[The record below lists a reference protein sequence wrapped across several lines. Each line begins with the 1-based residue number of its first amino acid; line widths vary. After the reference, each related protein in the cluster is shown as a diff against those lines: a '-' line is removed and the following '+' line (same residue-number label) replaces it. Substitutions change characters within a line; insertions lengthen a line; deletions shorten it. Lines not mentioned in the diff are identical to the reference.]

1 MIIVLSQPDIN
12 ENEVSLIN
20 QLFDA
25 GMQLF
30 HLRKPT
36 ATEQEVRFILEG
48 IRPECRNRIVLNQSY
63 FLGEEFGIN
72 RFHFSTQQRLDSVH
86 KEWIKE
92 GNILSTSTHSFE
104 EYKELDE
111 CFEYAF
117 ISPVFDSISKP
128 DYKKVELTI
137 DKRKKTTV
145 KLIALGGIDE
155 NNCSELNKND
165 FDGIAL
171 LGSVWKS
178 EFPLQSFKK
187 INQLW
192 NIHAR

>member
-1 MIIVLSQPDIN
+1 MIIISHSQSL
-12 ENEVSLIN
+12 ENEVSRIN
-20 QLFDA
+20 ELFDA

-36 ATEQEVRFILEG
+36 ATEQEVRLIIEG
-48 IRPECRNRIVLNQSY
+48 IQAQYRKRIVLNQFY
-63 FLGEEFGIN
+63 QLAQEFGIN
-72 RFHFSTQQRLDSVH
+72 RFHFSTEKRRNLEH
-86 KEWIKE
+86 KKWGEE

-137 DKRKKTTV
+137 DKREKTTV

-171 LGSVWKS
+171 LGSVWKNA
-178 EFPLQSFKK
+178 FPTQSFEK
-187 INQLW
+187 IKQLW
-192 NIHAR
+192 NTHAQ

>member
-12 ENEVSLIN
+12 ENEVSRIN
-20 QLFDA
+20 ELFDA

-36 ATEQEVRFILEG
+36 ATEQEVRLIIEG
-48 IRPECRNRIVLNQSY
+48 IQAQYRKRIVLNQFY
-63 FLGEEFGIN
+63 QLAQEFGIN
-72 RFHFSTQQRLDSVH
+72 RFHFSTEKRRNLEH
-86 KEWIKE
+86 KKWGEE

-137 DKRKKTTV
+137 DKREKTTV

-171 LGSVWKS
+171 LGSVWKNA
-178 EFPLQSFKK
+178 FPTQSFEK
-187 INQLW
+187 IKQLW
-192 NIHAR
+192 NTHAQ

>member
-1 MIIVLSQPDIN
+1 
-12 ENEVSLIN
+12 
-20 QLFDA
+20 
-25 GMQLF
+25 MQLF

-36 ATEQEVRFILEG
+36 ATEQEVRLIIEG
-48 IRPECRNRIVLNQSY
+48 IQAQYRKRIVLNQFY
-63 FLGEEFGIN
+63 QLAQEFGIN
-72 RFHFSTQQRLDSVH
+72 RFHFSTEKRRNLEH
-86 KEWIKE
+86 KKWGEE

-137 DKRKKTTV
+137 DKREKTTV

-171 LGSVWKS
+171 LGSVWKNA
-178 EFPLQSFKK
+178 FPTQSFEK
-187 INQLW
+187 IKQLW
-192 NIHAR
+192 NTHAQ

>member
-12 ENEVSLIN
+12 ENEVSHIN
-20 QLFDA
+20 ELFDA

-36 ATEQEVRFILEG
+36 ATEQEVRLIIEG
-48 IRPECRNRIVLNQSY
+48 IQAQYRKRIVLNQFY
-63 FLGEEFGIN
+63 QLAQEFGIS
-72 RFHFSTQQRLDSVH
+72 RFHFSTEKRMNLEH
-86 KEWIKE
+86 KKWGEE

-137 DKRKKTTV
+137 DKREKTTV

-171 LGSVWKS
+171 LGSVWKNA
-178 EFPLQSFKK
+178 FPTQSFEK
-187 INQLW
+187 IKQLW
-192 NIHAR
+192 NTHAQ